1 MIPNYQ
7 TLMRPVLECA
17 ADGETRIADAIEH
30 LGKKLGLSAE
40 DQSKLL
46 PRGRQ
51 TVFANRVAWAKTY
64 LVKAGLAEGSRGAYF
79 PIQNV
84 EKISPSRSSA
94 DNVPTMLPRCRCV
107 ARSSSAISSGA
118 APTPSAER
126 AFSSAAAA

>member
-7 TLMRPVLECA
+7 TLMRPVLESA
-17 ADGETRIADAIEH
+17 AAGDTRIADAIEH

-64 LVKAGLAEGSRGAYF
+64 LVKAGLAEGSRRAYF

-84 EKISPSRSSA
+84 EKISPSRSS
-94 DNVPTMLPRCRCV
+94 VGPTRMLATRLCRT
-107 ARSSSAISSGA
+107 ASGLSRRSRLS
-118 APTPSAER
+118 R
-126 AFSSAAAA
+126 A